1 MTKKLKLKIND
12 HLIEHRTIVKYL
24 GVYLDQN
31 LTYEPE
37 VKHLLKK
44 MVCGIKT
51 LYCVR
56 ELLPEKIC
64 LSLLN
69 ALVISHLHYPALL
82 LNGISQNLITT
93 LENQLSWGIKACCNR
108 NKYEFSSDL
117 KLKHEFFPVN
127 SNKPLG
133 PSNIP
138 AWALKDSVDIIGEPL
153 TFLINAF
160 LHEGRFPNH
169 LKRAHVVPKYKSGD
183 IEDPTNYRPISIT
196 SALSKVFEKVI
207 QNQIVEFLD
216 DTKLLSPH
224 QFGFRANFSTA
235 DALLYATEKIRFDI
249 DNKNVVAAAFLDLSK
264 AFDSISHEILLQKL
278 HNLNFSENSIAMI
291 RSFLKRRLQK
301 VVLETTSSDWIEL
314 YQGVPQGTILG
325 PLLFNIYVNSMRY
338 SVSKPCELVQYAD
351 DTFIFVSGKKNEDA
365 INLLE
370 KNAKCLVDFFH
381 RHRLN
386 LNDKKLNLSF
396 SAENPRTV

>member
-1 MTKKLKLKIND
+1 MVRKL
-12 HLIEHRTIVKYL
+12 
-24 GVYLDQN
+24 
-31 LTYEPE
+31 
-37 VKHLLKK
+37 
-44 MVCGIKT
+44 
-51 LYCVR
+51 
-56 ELLPEKIC
+56 
-64 LSLLN
+64 
-69 ALVISHLHYPALL
+69 
-82 LNGISQNLITT
+82 
-93 LENQLSWGIKACCNR
+93 
-108 NKYEFSSDL
+108 
-117 KLKHEFFPVN
+117 N

-169 LKRAHVVPKYKSGD
+169 LKRAHVVPIYKSGD

-351 DTFIFVSGKKNEDA
+351 DTFIFVSGKKIEDA

-370 KNAKCLVDFFH
+370 KK
-381 RHRLN
+381 R
-386 LNDKKLNLSF
+386 KMLS
-396 SAENPRTV
+396 